1 MLGSWLSTCQTF
13 HTTEL
18 YGTQN
23 LSNSNTED
31 CRLLSQQPMQ
41 SLLLSLI
48 ITSLTLK
55 MVQTRKKT
63 LVHKAKRRSA
73 KRRETKKLLSRIR
86 VQVPRRQVNWEGAGK
101 FATLHQVL
109 AWSRGLVAEGE
120 EQVSHLCGKPA
131 CLIAE
136 HVVIKNAT
144 QNNGRKGCGI
154 TVPCPHGDSCPLWIT
169 TCRHNPPCNMGNP
182 GTLWVKMGFEVFDK
196 PDATWYEQPSAHSPK
211 QQYDSWSKW
220 RKIMQNHKSILQKRL
235 STDKRDEISSVY
247 PLLTGNSMDVLALTH
262 FARRYTTLKD
272 DDADADVALPACDTV
287 PMVLSVES
295 RQKLWDA
302 FDTILQGHAR
312 EYSRG
317 GTSASKNGKVK

>member
-1 MLGSWLSTCQTF
+1 NG
-13 HTTEL
+13 
-18 YGTQN
+18 Y
-23 LSNSNTED
+23 
-31 CRLLSQQPMQ
+31 
-41 SLLLSLI
+41 I
-48 ITSLTLK
+48 
-55 MVQTRKKT
+55 
-63 LVHKAKRRSA
+63 
-73 KRRETKKLLSRIR
+73 
-86 VQVPRRQVNWEGAGK
+86 QVNWEGAGK

-169 TCRHNPPCNMGNP
+169 TCRHNPPCVSRAVGPDVERFQKETEGVTSMEESVSAQVDRLLCNCSQHP
-182 GTLWVKMGFEVFDK
+182 KYETLTAE
-196 PDATWYEQPSAHSPK
+196 
-211 QQYDSWSKW
+211 
-220 RKIMQNHKSILQKRL
+220 
-235 STDKRDEISSVY
+235 DKRDEIS
-247 PLLTGNSMDVLALTH
+247 SMDVLALTH
-262 FARRYTTLKD
+262 FARRYTTLED